1 VIGKSGAV
9 VVISVVSH
17 PGGVGCWFNS
27 VVVQVFFAAKI
38 NNISGMKWSD
48 CWDT

>member
-9 VVISVVSH
+9 VVISVVSC
-17 PGGVGCWFNS
+17 PSRAGRWFDS

-38 NNISGMKWSD
+38 NNISGMKRSD
-48 CWDT
+48 CRDA